1 MRLRAVWKEVKKK
14 ELEGV
19 IPSAWL
25 KGDTVLCPPG
35 EDAETAIGERSV
47 LTTK

>member
-1 MRLRAVWKEVKKK
+1 MRLSAVWKEGKK

-25 KGDTVLCPPG
+25 KGDTVLCPPKR
-35 EDAETAIGERSV
+35 DAETAIGES
-47 LTTK
+47 LF